1 MRKAQASEVRSEFE
15 NILQQMRQA
24 QGDAWAATEKNHK
37 LLRSNTFCHGQV
49 CEINETSR
57 LPWFLCV
64 FVMISSQGILVLSGY
79 Q

>member
-37 LLRSNTFCHGQV
+37 LLRLNTFCRMG
-49 CEINETSR
+49 R
-57 LPWFLCV
+57 FAK
-64 FVMISSQGILVLSGY
+64 
-79 Q
+79 